1 MPDPQ
6 FPDSLAIIA
15 ADFARLPPRV
25 GALTG
30 VAGERARWPVVS
42 SWVLVPVLGWRLS

>member
-15 ADFARLPPRV
+15 ADFARLPPQ
-25 GALTG
+25 AD
-30 VAGERARWPVVS
+30 A
-42 SWVLVPVLGWRLS
+42 